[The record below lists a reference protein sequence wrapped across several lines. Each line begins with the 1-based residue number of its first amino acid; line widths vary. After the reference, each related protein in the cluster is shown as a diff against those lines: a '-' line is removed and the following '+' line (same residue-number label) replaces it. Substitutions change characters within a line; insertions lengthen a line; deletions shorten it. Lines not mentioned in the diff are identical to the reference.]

1 MRDDYYELPVP
12 WSTRLMLLN
21 MKEKVPNKTH
31 TREPKV
37 NDKSPNK
44 TRMREKGNLPWPLS
58 SEVLTRKK
66 DDE

>member
-1 MRDDYYELPVP
+1 MNKKTPNKFRPREAPI
-12 WSTRLMLLN
+12 

-58 SEVLTRKK
+58 SEVLTQKK